1 MWRRFLHA
9 CQVLCISPQL
19 PCHICHM
26 EYIAGTDDPQVTRA
40 LSYRALHR
48 IPNYANVF
56 WFVIVPFFFRWQR
69 KQIPPLTS
77 YLLLFSYSIK
87 HIQIYT
93 ICRKTDD
100 CTLHIIKKRKQK
112 EQKNQFVNCRH
123 SPPSIVSEIQIQ
135 QKLYL
140 KITRLPNTQQIF
152 SYYTCA
158 IPIVFFFFHF
168 FFQFPY

>member
-1 MWRRFLHA
+1 MLLPLDLIWCRFLHA
-9 CQVLCISPQL
+9 CQLLCISPHL
-19 PCHICHM
+19 PCHTCHL
-26 EYIAGTDDPQVTRA
+26 EYAVGT
-40 LSYRALHR
+40 R
-48 IPNYANVF
+48 IIHWCSGHTHLFSTVLNFPRNVPSNELPRTE
-56 WFVIVPFFFRWQR
+56 IS
-69 KQIPPLTS
+69 PLTS

-100 CTLHIIKKRKQK
+100 CTLHIIKKRKPK
-112 EQKNQFVNCRH
+112 KISFVNCRH

-152 SYYTCA
+152 LLLYMCNTNSL
-158 IPIVFFFFHF
+158 FFSN
-168 FFQFPY
+168 PLLNNP

>member
-1 MWRRFLHA
+1 M
-9 CQVLCISPQL
+9 
-19 PCHICHM
+19 
-26 EYIAGTDDPQVTRA
+26 
-40 LSYRALHR
+40 
-48 IPNYANVF
+48 
-56 WFVIVPFFFRWQR
+56 
-69 KQIPPLTS
+69 
-77 YLLLFSYSIK
+77 LFSYSIK

-112 EQKNQFVNCRH
+112 KQKEKKSVVNCRH

-140 KITRLPNTQQIF
+140 KITRLPNTQQVF

-158 IPIVFFFFHF
+158 IPIVFFFSIPLLNNPLTSFSFSFHWLSCIQVVELVQEEERMRGKMF
-168 FFQFPY
+168 WPI

>member
-1 MWRRFLHA
+1 M
-9 CQVLCISPQL
+9 S
-19 PCHICHM
+19 
-26 EYIAGTDDPQVTRA
+26 
-40 LSYRALHR
+40 
-48 IPNYANVF
+48 
-56 WFVIVPFFFRWQR
+56 
-69 KQIPPLTS
+69 PLTS

-100 CTLHIIKKRKQK
+100 CTLHIIKKKK
-112 EQKNQFVNCRH
+112 KKKKTKNKNPFVNCRH

-152 SYYTCA
+152 LYYTCA
-158 IPIVFFFFHF
+158 IPIVFFFNSLIKQPPDLHL
-168 FFQFPY
+168 QLPLAYLYTSVWAHEIEKKRREGGKDVYTNKKNREEQQSSKDKPANH

>member
-1 MWRRFLHA
+1 M
-9 CQVLCISPQL
+9 
-19 PCHICHM
+19 
-26 EYIAGTDDPQVTRA
+26 
-40 LSYRALHR
+40 
-48 IPNYANVF
+48 
-56 WFVIVPFFFRWQR
+56 
-69 KQIPPLTS
+69 PPLTS

-112 EQKNQFVNCRH
+112 NKNQFVNCRH

-158 IPIVFFFFHF
+158 IPIVFFFSIPLLNNPFASVFSSHWLNCIHVVELVRLVAEVSRTEEKRMRERYSR
-168 FFQFPY
+168 QYKEYRTTTNLK

>member
-1 MWRRFLHA
+1 MCVGGGGLLLEKTNKMKTPR
-9 CQVLCISPQL
+9 
-19 PCHICHM
+19 
-26 EYIAGTDDPQVTRA
+26 
-40 LSYRALHR
+40 
-48 IPNYANVF
+48 
-56 WFVIVPFFFRWQR
+56 
-69 KQIPPLTS
+69 PPLTS

-112 EQKNQFVNCRH
+112 NQFLNCRH
-123 SPPSIVSEIQIQ
+123 SPPSIVWEIQIQ

-158 IPIVFFFFHF
+158 IPIIFFSIPLFINPLTSIFSPFSFHWLSCI
-168 FFQFPY
+168 QVVELTRSTEEKSRKKYRIE